1 LSLDF
6 VDREDWP
13 GKSGLGMKIGKGQTL
28 LFIGDSIT
36 DCGRARPLGERAGLG
51 TGYVSLVDSLIAVN
65 HPGRKIRVLNTGIGG
80 NRVTDL
86 EHRWE
91 ADVVAHAP
99 GWLSIMIGINDVWRQ
114 FDHPRNPVQV
124 DEARF
129 GETLERI
136 IRSTRRS
143 LAGVVLMTPFYLEK
157 NRDDPMRK
165 RMDEYGEI
173 VRDMAVRQDAILVDV
188 QAGFDHYLRDNPTQ
202 SLCGDRVHPNLTGH
216 MVIAKCFLDA
226 VGFTWR

>member
-1 LSLDF
+1 MTNVQPQPDA
-6 VDREDWP
+6 
-13 GKSGLGMKIGKGQTL
+13 
-28 LFIGDSIT
+28 IGDAIERVIGSY
-36 DCGRARPLGERAGLG
+36 GENASDQQ
-51 TGYVSLVDSLIAVN
+51 VLIQPMVEE
-65 HPGRKIRVLNTGIGG
+65 L
-80 NRVTDL
+80 
-86 EHRWE
+86 
-91 ADVVAHAP
+91 
-99 GWLSIMIGINDVWRQ
+99 
-114 FDHPRNPVQV
+114 
-124 DEARF
+124 
-129 GETLERI
+129 
-136 IRSTRRS
+136 S